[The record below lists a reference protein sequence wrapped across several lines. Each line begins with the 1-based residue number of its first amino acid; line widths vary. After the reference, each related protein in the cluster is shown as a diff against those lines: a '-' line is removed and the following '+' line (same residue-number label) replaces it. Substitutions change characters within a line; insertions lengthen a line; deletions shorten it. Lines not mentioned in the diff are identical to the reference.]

1 MIRLIEFYLFRICP
15 SESKKTDNTPDT
27 ALALLQTKAAES
39 EESSEKAATKF
50 QEKEITIEEFL
61 EQFQSTR
68 KEMHLRKL
76 KIEKMIELMRQQPSI
91 NRNGAPYP
99 NPNQI
104 PSGLPYSRPAPGY
117 PPSNFYPPPMSGPA
131 PQYPPGPYGMPMPN
145 QMFQRHF

>member
-1 MIRLIEFYLFRICP
+1 M
-15 SESKKTDNTPDT
+15 
-27 ALALLQTKAAES
+27 QTKASES
-39 EESSEKAATKF
+39 EENSEKAATKL

-76 KIEKMIELMRQQPSI
+76 KIEKMIELMRQQPTN

-99 NPNQI
+99 NPNSI

-117 PPSNFYPPPMSGPA
+117 PLPSQFYPSPMSGA
-131 PQYPPGPYGMPMPN
+131 AQQYPPGPYGMPMPMPN
-145 QMFQRHF
+145 QMFHRHF

>member
-1 MIRLIEFYLFRICP
+1 M
-15 SESKKTDNTPDT
+15 
-27 ALALLQTKAAES
+27 QTKAAES
-39 EESSEKAATKF
+39 EENSEKAATKF
-50 QEKEITIEEFL
+50 QEKEITTEEFL

-76 KIEKMIELMRQQPSI
+76 KIEKMIELMRQQPT
-91 NRNGAPYP
+91 RNGAPYP
-99 NPNQI
+99 SSI

-117 PPSNFYPPPMSGPA
+117 PPPSHFYPSPMGGPA